1 MKRYH
6 QFHGQQRQSFAAS
19 KCIHFFFTKYI
30 RVCQENSGLLMLSCF
45 SDWEEFPRAEANFAT
60 RCTTSQNVVSLSNGS
75 APLMNALVCLMKAS
89 NINSREII
97 FFHSLPLQLTSKS
110 KRKVNYENWG
120 AVPFLLQLE
129 LTFEIFILM
138 MMKLESK
145 PITPA
150 SCITAAIIWYLWFS
164 QFLFVVWVWS
174 RNAPPPPNQRN
185 ADKPA
190 KKELWMQ

>member
-6 QFHGQQRQSFAAS
+6 QFHGQQSFAAS

-150 SCITAAIIWYLWFS
+150 SCITATIIWYLWFS

-174 RNAPPPPNQRN
+174 RNAPPLNQRN